1 MDMAKTRTVAGAG
14 TLATAAL
21 VLLFGNQPFTEW
33 VDRHTSA
40 SGGPW
45 DWFLRTLTWPRWAIG
60 PWDGSNSAMRQVL
73 ADDLRA
79 ILLIAFVAVILSV
92 VARSVAGGGAGFFLG
107 WAALVFA
114 SALAAFL
121 TAFIISN
128 PSIVH
133 AFQVAADGSAYGLFV
148 GWIVGAVTAGAKGAG
163 S

>member
-1 MDMAKTRTVAGAG
+1 MAKNRTVAGAG

-33 VDRHTSA
+33 VGNHATNSDSA
-40 SGGPW
+40 W
-45 DWFLRTLTWPRWAIG
+45 DWYLKILTWPRWAFG
-60 PWDGSNSAMRQVL
+60 PSDDSSGAMRQLL

-79 ILLIAFVAVILSV
+79 ILLVAFVAIILAV
-92 VARSVAGGGAGFFLG
+92 VAKAVTGGVGGFFLG
-107 WAALVFA
+107 WAAVVFG
-114 SALAAFL
+114 SALSAFL

-128 PSIVH
+128 PSIVN
-133 AFQVAADGSAYGLFV
+133 AFQVAAAGSAYGLFV

>member
-1 MDMAKTRTVAGAG
+1 MARTRTVAGAG

-33 VDRHTSA
+33 VDRHTTANDSA
-40 SGGPW
+40 W
-45 DWFLRTLTWPRWAIG
+45 NWFLRTLTWPRWAFG
-60 PWDGSNSAMRQVL
+60 PSDNSSEAMRRLL

-79 ILLIAFVAVILSV
+79 ILLIVFVALILAWVSKAV
-92 VARSVAGGGAGFFLG
+92 VGGAGGFLLG
-107 WAALVFA
+107 WSALIFG

-128 PSIVH
+128 PTLIN
-133 AFQVAADGSAYGLFV
+133 AFSVAAAGSTYGLFV
-148 GWIVGAVTAGAKGAG
+148 GWIVGAVTAGAKGSG

>member
-1 MDMAKTRTVAGAG
+1 MARTKTVAGAG

-21 VLLFGNQPFTEW
+21 VLIFGNPPFTEY
-33 VDRHTSA
+33 VANHTSDS
-40 SGGPW
+40 SGAWG
-45 DWFLRTLTWPRWAIG
+45 WFLQRLTWPRWAFG
-60 PWDGSNSAMRQVL
+60 PTDDSSAAMRQLL

-79 ILLIAFVAVILSV
+79 ILLIAFVAIILSF
-92 VARSVAGGGAGFFLG
+92 VAKSVSGGAGGFVLG
-107 WAALVFA
+107 WSAVIFG

-128 PSIVH
+128 PSMVN
-133 AFQVAADGSAYGLFV
+133 ALQTAAAGSTYGLFV

>member
-21 VLLFGNQPFTEW
+21 VLLFGNQPMTEW
-33 VDRHTSA
+33 VGNHATNSSSA
-40 SGGPW
+40 W
-45 DWFLRTLTWPRWAIG
+45 DWYLRMLTWPRWAVG
-60 PWDGSNSAMRQVL
+60 PTDGSGDAMRRLL

-79 ILLIAFVAVILSV
+79 ILLVAFVAIILAFVAKSV
-92 VARSVAGGGAGFFLG
+92 TGGAGGFFLG
-107 WAALVFA
+107 WSAVVFG

-128 PSIVH
+128 PSILN
-133 AFQVAADGSAYGLFV
+133 AFSVAAAGSAYGLFV

>member
-1 MDMAKTRTVAGAG
+1 
-14 TLATAAL
+14 
-21 VLLFGNQPFTEW
+21 
-33 VDRHTSA
+33 
-40 SGGPW
+40 
-45 DWFLRTLTWPRWAIG
+45 
-60 PWDGSNSAMRQVL
+60 MRQLL

-79 ILLIAFVAVILSV
+79 ILLVAFVAVILSL
-92 VARSVAGGGAGFFLG
+92 VARSVTGGGGGFFLG
-107 WAALVFA
+107 WSAVVFG

-133 AFQVAADGSAYGLFV
+133 GFQVAAAGSAYGLFV